1 VRSDVP
7 AQVAPAQVAPAR
19 VAPAQVAPDR
29 VAIDYLSPLPPVR
42 SGISEYSVDLLP
54 ALEAELGDRLRVIQL
69 DGQPIDQ
76 ASVRR
81 FNPVPAA
88 RTGEGG
94 RLPVYHMGNNL
105 HHIPLW
111 EVARRIPG
119 ILVLHD
125 LVLHH
130 FLVERTL
137 AHGDLEGYID
147 ALEDEHGWA
156 GRAAGLTRRWNAYSE
171 AAHFAFPANR
181 VLCRTQRGIVVH
193 SAWAA
198 RQLLADQE
206 GLRVCS
212 IPMGI
217 PAPAP
222 LDREVGQAFRRRHGL
237 PQDAPLLGS
246 FGFQTPI
253 KRTDAVI
260 RALADPRLAHVHLV
274 VVGEEAGAVDL
285 GRLAAEAGV
294 GDRVVRLGYVP
305 FDQLE
310 AAMAAC
316 DLSVNLRY
324 PTAGETSAS
333 LLRLLAV
340 GRPVMVSDHAQFAEL
355 PDHVA
360 VKIPLDFDH
369 EVAVLAQGLG
379 GLLASRDRLLAMGAA
394 ARQHVLDHHQPAQ
407 AARGLVAACCEWAEA
422 VPLVGPPAP
431 PAPPTT
437 RTWGAI
443 AGTIGIGGL
452 EVWTPGA
459 QADLELKLA
468 NTGIARWLA
477 ADRGPGGVMV
487 EVALWSHG
495 RNLLATTPWLALPR
509 DVGPGESVAVP
520 LRLRRPP
527 GTCRLVV
534 TPHVSGVASFP
545 ALGGPSFDT
554 TLGHPL
560 AAVG

>member
-1 VRSDVP
+1 MS
-7 AQVAPAQVAPAR
+7 R
-19 VAPAQVAPDR
+19 VAL
-29 VAIDYLSPLPPVR
+29 DYLSPLPPVR

-54 ALEAELGDRLRVIQL
+54 ALEAELGGRLRVVRL
-69 DGQPIDQ
+69 DGQPVDEAI
-76 ASVRR
+76 VRR
-81 FNPVPAA
+81 FNPVAAA
-88 RTGEGG
+88 RTGEEG

-137 AHGDLEGYID
+137 ALGDLEGYID
-147 ALEDEHGWA
+147 ALEAEHGWA

-181 VLCRTQRGIVVH
+181 VLCRAQRGIVVH

-198 RQLLADQE
+198 RQLLADQD
-206 GLRVCS
+206 GLRVAA

-217 PAPAP
+217 PAPPP
-222 LDREVGQAFRRRHGL
+222 LDRGVGEAFRRTHGL
-237 PQDAPLLGS
+237 PLDAPLLGS

-274 VVGEEAGAVDL
+274 VVGEEAGTVDL
-285 GRLAAEAGV
+285 GRIAAEAGV
-294 GDRVVRLGYVP
+294 GDRVVRLGYVA
-305 FDQLE
+305 FAQLE

-316 DLSVNLRY
+316 DLSINLRY

-369 EVAVLAQGLG
+369 EVAVLAQSLG
-379 GLLASRDRLLAMGAA
+379 DLLASRERLLAMGAA

-407 AARGLVAACCEWAEA
+407 AARALIAACCEWAEA
-422 VPLVGPPAP
+422 VPLAGPPAP
-431 PAPPTT
+431 PSPPTT
-437 RTWGAI
+437 RTWGAV
-443 AGTIGIGGL
+443 AGEIQVLGL
-452 EVWTPGA
+452 ETWAAGSRGE
-459 QADLELKLA
+459 LHIELK
-468 NTGIARWLA
+468 NTGASRWLA
-477 ADRGPGGVMV
+477 ADRGAGGVML
-487 EVALWSHG
+487 EVTLWSG
-495 RNLLATTPWLALPR
+495 GDNLLAATPWLALPR
-509 DVGPGESVAVP
+509 DVGPGESITVP

-527 GTCRLVV
+527 HAARLVV
-534 TPHVSGVASFP
+534 APHVSGVASFA
-545 ALGGPSFDT
+545 ALGGPYFGADLEAISET
-554 TLGHPL
+554 PPEASVETISNHLSG
-560 AAVG
+560 VG